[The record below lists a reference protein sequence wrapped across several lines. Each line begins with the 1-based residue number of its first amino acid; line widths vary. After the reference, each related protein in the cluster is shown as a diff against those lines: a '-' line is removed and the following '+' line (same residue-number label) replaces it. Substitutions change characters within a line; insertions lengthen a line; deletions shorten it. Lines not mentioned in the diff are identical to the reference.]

1 MNNQIAL
8 MLLAVAPVSFIAG
21 WYSHQAHIEP
31 LHRLRIEQVSEA
43 GRKVGVDQGRREVA
57 VACKEKLKDMDL
69 RILAELSA
77 DFNCYARRLPERPY

>member
-57 VACKEKLKDMDL
+57 VACEEKLKDHDL
-69 RILAELSA
+69 LVWTEISAEFDCYRRRLAE
-77 DFNCYARRLPERPY
+77 PPY